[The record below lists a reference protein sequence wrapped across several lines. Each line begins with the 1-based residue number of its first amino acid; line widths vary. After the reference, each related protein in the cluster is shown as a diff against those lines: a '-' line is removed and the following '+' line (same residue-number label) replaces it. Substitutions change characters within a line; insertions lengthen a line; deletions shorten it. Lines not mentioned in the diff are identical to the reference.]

1 MHRSVTADAV
11 QRDEQM
17 ILAQVLSI
25 VLVLAQLVCSLIGQT
40 VLVCSIFGGQQQIV
54 ILVILPASVAVES
67 FELKQKIRD

>member
-11 QRDEQM
+11 QRDEQV

-40 VLVCSIFGGQQQIV
+40 VFVCSIFGGQQQIV